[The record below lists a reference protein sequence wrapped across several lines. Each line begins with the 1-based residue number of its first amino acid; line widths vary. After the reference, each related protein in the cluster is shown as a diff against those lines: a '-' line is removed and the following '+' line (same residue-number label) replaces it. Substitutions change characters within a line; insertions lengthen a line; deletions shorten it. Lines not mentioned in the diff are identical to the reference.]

1 MSGMILKDI
10 VSVGDTCSPSLKTG
24 ARKGIRL
31 HKRANSG
38 TSFWEYGIIGL
49 ELPGIDMKRALK

>member
-10 VSVGDTCSPSLKTG
+10 VSVGDSCSPTLKTG

-31 HKRANSG
+31 HKMPNSG
-38 TSFWEYGIIGL
+38 TSFWEYGIIGPG
-49 ELPGIDMKRALK
+49 LPGIDMKQALK